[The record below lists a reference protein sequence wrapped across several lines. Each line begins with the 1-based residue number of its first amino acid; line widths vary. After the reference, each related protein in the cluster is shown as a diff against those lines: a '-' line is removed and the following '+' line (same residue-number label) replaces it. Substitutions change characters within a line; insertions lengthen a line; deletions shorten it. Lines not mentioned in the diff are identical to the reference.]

1 MAEEQGKS
9 SSGFKIEDRRRFDM
23 QGNERQVAGTL
34 EKEAEVSAASPA
46 GAKMEKNN
54 GLKAAPQE
62 EKPLPPINFSSFVI
76 SLATQALMQ
85 LGQVKPPAGVDIN
98 VDRAAAKQTIDLL
111 SMLEEKTKGNLD
123 EEEVRL
129 LSEVLHNLR
138 LSFVKAV

>member
-34 EKEAEVSAASPA
+34 EKEAEVSAGSPA
-46 GAKMEKNN
+46 GGKMEKNN